1 MFLFLSTRLGT
12 AGARANLNKLWLIGP
27 VMAWP
32 FEIGRVCP
40 LYKRFTFFLTG
51 VDAHGGT
58 MTKEEQEDIK
68 RAIKAHLRS
77 LQEKEAFADYVL

>member
-1 MFLFLSTRLGT
+1 
-12 AGARANLNKLWLIGP
+12 
-27 VMAWP
+27 MAWP
-32 FEIGRVCP
+32 FEIGRVYP
-40 LYKRFTFFLTG
+40 LCKGFTFFLTA

-77 LQEKEAFADYVL
+77 LQEKEALADYVLYLLVVSLLPTLLVMP